1 MFEGSFTALVTPF
14 RDNGVD
20 ASAFQDFVRW
30 QIAEGTHGLV
40 PCGTTGESPTLDL
53 DEHIEVVR
61 LCIEA
66 AEGRAPVVAGIG
78 SNDTATAVHLARA
91 VEKVG
96 ADAALLVTPYYNKP
110 NQEGLY
116 AHFKTVHDSCGI
128 PIVIYNIPGRCIVD
142 MTPETMGA
150 LAQLPRIAGV
160 KDATSDI
167 PRVKKQAAACG
178 GKFEQLSGDDS
189 TAVAFAKEGGVGA
202 ISVTSNIAPRACAEM
217 WNAIARKDW
226 ATAERI
232 DDTLYDL
239 HRTLFMDPSPGPAKY
254 CLSLMGKMTPDLRL
268 PLTPPSDATRAK
280 LRAAMDRAGVKYTA

>member
-1 MFEGSFTALVTPF
+1 MFEGSLTALVTPF
-14 RDNGVD
+14 RDNKVD
-20 ASAFQDFVRW
+20 KTAFQNFVRW

-66 AEGRAPVVAGIG
+66 AERKVPVVAGVG
-78 SNDTATAVHLARA
+78 SNDTATAVHLARE
-91 VEKVG
+91 VEKLG

-128 PIVIYNIPGRCIVD
+128 PIIIYNIPGRCIVD
-142 MTPETMGA
+142 MSVETMGA

-178 GKFEQLSGDDS
+178 PDFEQLSGDDS
-189 TAVAFAKEGGVGA
+189 TALAFAREGGTGA
-202 ISVTSNIAPRACAEM
+202 ISVTSNIAPRACADM
-217 WNAIARKDW
+217 WNAILKQDW

-232 DDTLYDL
+232 DATLMDL

-254 CLSLMGKMTPDLRL
+254 CLSLMGRMTPDLRL
-268 PLTPPSDATRAK
+268 PLTPPSEATKAK
-280 LRAAMDRAGVKYTA
+280 LRAAMDKAGVAYKL